1 MRNVRLGMIGL
12 VALLVGL
19 ALSGCGGEGGGVG
32 ITANGIYIGQAFG
45 DGSGPMRYFIGA
57 NGAFTG
63 NVDLSPV
70 CPGGVAITGNVDPVT
85 GNVTFS
91 GTACGITFTGAGS
104 VQQTSPGVW
113 TGSGTW
119 NGSNGT
125 SGTWS
130 GTRTGATGSISL

>member
-1 MRNVRLGMIGL
+1 MRNARLVMVGL

-19 ALSGCGGEGGGVG
+19 ALSGCGGETGAVG
-32 ITANGIYIGQAFG
+32 ITMNGIYIGSASG
-45 DGSGPMRYFIGA
+45 DGSGPIRYFIGA

-70 CPGGVAITGNVDPVT
+70 CPGGVAITGNVAAN

-91 GTACGITFTGAGS
+91 GSGCGITFTGAGS